1 MPTMPSTSLPRPQ
14 CRGLIEARLVSGT
27 KSFPS
32 ILFRGLSA
40 AASLKRRVAWDA
52 DLRELR
58 LFRGLSAAASLKP
71 RHAPDARAGR
81 LLFRG
86 LSAAAS
92 LKPIAD

>member
-71 RHAPDARAGR
+71 GLDRRCRRCPRH
-81 LLFRG
+81 LFRG

-92 LKPIAD
+92 LKRAW

>member
-1 MPTMPSTSLPRPQ
+1 MPSTSLPRPQ